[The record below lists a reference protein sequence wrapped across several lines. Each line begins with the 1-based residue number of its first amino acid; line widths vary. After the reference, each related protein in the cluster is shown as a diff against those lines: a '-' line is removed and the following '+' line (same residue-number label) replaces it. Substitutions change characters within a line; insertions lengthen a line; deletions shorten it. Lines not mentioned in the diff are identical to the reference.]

1 MNRVRKSK
9 RPLAPRAIPTAC
21 LSCGEPQPWVVNTV
35 EISAPF
41 RGTQHTVSA
50 SVNQCRHCD
59 AISTS
64 PEQLEAISA
73 KVRDAHK
80 VWVAMRFKKAMKELG
95 LTIDGFVMETGLPRA
110 TVARASSGEPLIE
123 ASNEKLLWHEI
134 ETLREK
140 RFVRMCTAMSRVNRM
155 SPRVIIHASTPQAAI
170 QISYAKILK
179 TAEQSPVIAPR
190 QDEDWREPDVDD
202 ANASNQF
209 CLA

>member
-9 RPLAPRAIPTAC
+9 RPLAPRAIPTEC

-80 VWVAMRFKKAMKELG
+80 VWVATRFKKAMKELG
-95 LTIDGFVMETGLPRA
+95 LTIDGFVMQTGLPRA

-140 RFVRMCTAMSRVNRM
+140 RFVRMCTAMSQRGKMR
-155 SPRVIIHASTPQAAI
+155 PIVIIQASTQQAAI

-179 TAEQSPVIAPR
+179 TVEQSPVIAPR
-190 QDEDWREPDVDD
+190 QDEDWRKPDVDD
-202 ANASNQF
+202 ANVSLQP
-209 CLA
+209 CYV